1 MPLEKRFSV
10 EVQKMKRW
18 DIQRSENS
26 HGGPLAWKVA
36 GQLVRR
42 KVTKKR
48 KAGMRDI
55 LAREGFLAYIEA
67 IPRMEPQLGGRLP
80 VNALVFM
87 FLEGGQ
93 D

>member
-1 MPLEKRFSV
+1 
-10 EVQKMKRW
+10 
-18 DIQRSENS
+18 
-26 HGGPLAWKVA
+26 
-36 GQLVRR
+36 
-42 KVTKKR
+42 
-48 KAGMRDI
+48 MRDI